1 MEVLAPI
8 PTSSSD
14 VQESQAEQGPGD
26 QDRPD
31 SGADL
36 VINEEGMK
44 G

>member
-1 MEVLAPI
+1 MEVSALI

-14 VQESQAEQGPGD
+14 VQDSQAEQRPGD

-36 VINEEGMK
+36 VIDEEGMK